1 MTVVYVGTDHR
12 QIAAELLDKAQ
23 EQERGNPSNAS
34 TLALI
39 GIGNALLHVGEE
51 LMRLQDLNTMVG
63 SLDEIA
69 HKPFYD
75 SRGSSSWR

>member
-1 MTVVYVGTDHR
+1 MYVNHR

-23 EQERGNPSNAS
+23 AQGRGKPSNAS

-63 SLDEIA
+63 CLDEIA
-69 HKPFYD
+69 HRPSNPP
-75 SRGSSSWR
+75 SRPWGKS